1 MTSSYNTAVTL
12 YSLLRYSYDTFDWSA
27 TFCPKANTCEVI
39 ILISRFM
46 VDKKPLPACVTDPL
60 RHCLYDDQPV
70 HLQWVIQSIV
80 THTPV
85 VTFICQTLHSFQ
97 GVYLLLYSLTCRN
110 PFCVTFTSSSHAFEC
125 NISPSSHAFECNI
138 SPSAHAFEC
147 NISPSGH
154 AFECNIS
161 PSSHAF
167 ECNIS
172 PSSHAFVIKFNL
184 LLFSTCSPLDELHRI
199 IYHLSTSIL
208 EQY

>member
-1 MTSSYNTAVTL
+1 MFIQQAGAILVQVNGKLEHMTSSYNTAVTL

-85 VTFICQTLHSFQ
+85 VTFIC
-97 GVYLLLYSLTCRN
+97 
-110 PFCVTFTSSSHAFEC
+110 
-125 NISPSSHAFECNI
+125 
-138 SPSAHAFEC
+138 
-147 NISPSGH
+147 
-154 AFECNIS
+154 
-161 PSSHAF
+161 
-167 ECNIS
+167 
-172 PSSHAFVIKFNL
+172 
-184 LLFSTCSPLDELHRI
+184 
-199 IYHLSTSIL
+199 
-208 EQY
+208 